1 MSNEERIA
9 VLELQ
14 YRNMKRIILGVA
26 WVMTL
31 NFVICALIIV
41 GYVVSTTNAPDL
53 VQAMKFEV
61 VNDAGKG
68 VAELTGTAGGVDIGV
83 APLVQEVE

>member
-14 YRNMKRIILGVA
+14 YRNMKRIVLGVA
-26 WVMTL
+26 WVVTL

-41 GYVVSTTNAPDL
+41 GYVVSTTDDPDL

-68 VAELTGTAGGVDIGV
+68 VAELTGTAGGVGIGV